1 MESKISQRRVLY
13 IALSILVAAAIWVM
27 VDVSNR
33 TVVEETITVP
43 VDYLGTSTL
52 TDRGLMLLEG
62 EGETATDTEVTLTVQ
77 GTRWNI
83 ALLDKDEVQV
93 QANLADITEAGSQ
106 MVSFKVYY
114 PSIVSGKITTK
125 DYTTFMVRVN
135 IGELDRK
142 TIDVRCEQIGTV
154 AEGYSGGE
162 LQISPATIEIRGQE
176 EDIAPVSYAKV
187 VLQYDNATETIDQM
201 LDYQF
206 YDEND
211 QLVEN
216 PNIQANVDQI
226 QVTLPIIVT
235 KELQLRIDFA
245 QHPGASLSN
254 VTYKIEPST
263 ITVSGD
269 AGVLRDVDSITLGS
283 EAFDL
288 LTLLD
293 SGTATYSYPITV
305 PEGCTNLSGVT
316 RATLKISFNDMT
328 SAQVTTQN
336 FVCTNYP
343 QGKTTEI
350 LTSELT
356 VTIFGTAEDVA
367 AVTGSDVQVVVDLT
381 ELSAATGSYTVPAQ
395 VKVTGGDVGVS
406 GSYVVQVVIRE
417 NSSQPETPEE
427 PEPGSE
433 TEPEV

>member
-1 MESKISQRRVLY
+1 MENKERQRKALY
-13 IALSILVAAAIWVM
+13 IVLSILVAAAIWVM
-27 VDVSNR
+27 VDVSNG
-33 TVVEETITVP
+33 TIVEKTYTVP
-43 VDYLGTSTL
+43 INYLGTSTL

-62 EGETATDTEVTLTVQ
+62 DGDTATDTEVTLTVQ

-83 ALLDKDEVQV
+83 AKLDKDEILV
-93 QANLADITEAGSQ
+93 QADLSDITEAGVQ
-106 MVSFKVYY
+106 RVSPNVFY
-114 PSIVSGKITTK
+114 PSALRGKITTTSTSS
-125 DYTTFMVRVN
+125 YMVQVN

-162 LQISPATIEIRGQE
+162 LQISPATLEIRGQE

-187 VLQYDNATETIDQM
+187 VLEYDNATETITQM

-211 QLVEN
+211 QLVDGT
-216 PNIQANVDQI
+216 NIQADAEQI

-235 KELQLRIDFA
+235 KELQLRVDFE
-245 QHPGASLSN
+245 QHPGARLSN
-254 VTYKIEPST
+254 VTYRIEPST

-288 LTLLD
+288 LSLLD

-316 RATLKISFNDMT
+316 RATLQISFNDMT

-336 FVCTNYP
+336 FTLSNYP

-356 VTIFGTAEDVA
+356 VTVFGTSADVA
-367 AVTGSDVQVVVDLT
+367 AVTGDDVEVTVDLS
-381 ELSAATGSYTVPAQ
+381 ELSSATGSYTVPAQ
-395 VKVTGGDVGVS
+395 VKVNGVDVGVS
-406 GSYVVQVVIRE
+406 GNYVVQVTIRE
-417 NSSQPETPEE
+417 NGTQPDSDNPE
-427 PEPGSE
+427 PEPSE
-433 TEPEV
+433 

>member
-1 MESKISQRRVLY
+1 MENKERQRKALY
-13 IALSILVAAAIWVM
+13 IVLSILVAAAIWVM
-27 VDVSNR
+27 VDVSNG
-33 TVVEETITVP
+33 TIVEKTYTVP
-43 VDYLGTSTL
+43 INYLGTSTL

-62 EGETATDTEVTLTVQ
+62 EGDTATDTEVTLTVQ

-83 ALLDKDEVQV
+83 AKLDKDEILV
-93 QANLADITEAGSQ
+93 QADLSDITEAGVQ
-106 MVSFKVYY
+106 RVSPNVFY
-114 PSIVSGKITTK
+114 PSALRGKITTTSTSS
-125 DYTTFMVRVN
+125 YMVQVN

-162 LQISPATIEIRGQE
+162 LQISPATLEIRGQE

-187 VLQYDNATETIDQM
+187 VLEYDNATETITQM

-211 QLVEN
+211 QLVDGT
-216 PNIQANVDQI
+216 NIQADAEQI

-235 KELQLRIDFA
+235 KELQLRVDFE
-245 QHPGASLSN
+245 QHPGARLSN
-254 VTYKIEPST
+254 VTYRIEPST

-288 LTLLD
+288 LSLLD

-316 RATLKISFNDMT
+316 RATLQISFNDMT

-336 FVCTNYP
+336 FTLSNYP

-356 VTIFGTAEDVA
+356 VTVFGTSADVA
-367 AVTGSDVQVVVDLT
+367 AVTGDDVEVTVDLS
-381 ELSAATGSYTVPAQ
+381 ELSSATGSYTVPAQ
-395 VKVTGGDVGVS
+395 VKVNGVDVGVS
-406 GSYVVQVVIRE
+406 GNYVVQVTIRE
-417 NSSQPETPEE
+417 NGTQPDSDNPESE
-427 PEPGSE
+427 PSE
-433 TEPEV
+433 

>member
-1 MESKISQRRVLY
+1 MENKERQRKALY
-13 IALSILVAAAIWVM
+13 IVLSILVAAAIWVM
-27 VDVSNR
+27 VDVSNG
-33 TVVEETITVP
+33 TIVEKTYTVP
-43 VDYLGTSTL
+43 INYLGTSTL

-62 EGETATDTEVTLTVQ
+62 EGDTATDTEVTLTVQ

-83 ALLDKDEVQV
+83 AKLDKDEILV
-93 QANLADITEAGSQ
+93 QADLSDITEAGVQ
-106 MVSFKVYY
+106 RVSPNVFY
-114 PSIVSGKITTK
+114 PSALRGKITTTSTSS
-125 DYTTFMVRVN
+125 YMVQVN

-162 LQISPATIEIRGQE
+162 LQISPATLEIRGQE

-187 VLQYDNATETIDQM
+187 VLEYDNATETITQM

-211 QLVEN
+211 QLVDGT
-216 PNIQANVDQI
+216 NIQADAEQI

-235 KELQLRIDFA
+235 KELQLRVDFE
-245 QHPGASLSN
+245 QHPGARLSN
-254 VTYKIEPST
+254 VTYRIEPST

-288 LTLLD
+288 LSLLD

-316 RATLKISFNDMT
+316 RATLQISFNDMT

-336 FVCTNYP
+336 FTLSNYP

-356 VTIFGTAEDVA
+356 VTVFGTSADVA
-367 AVTGSDVQVVVDLT
+367 AVTGDDVEVTVDLS
-381 ELSAATGSYTVPAQ
+381 ELSSATGSYTVPAQ
-395 VKVTGGDVGVS
+395 VKVNGVDVGVS
-406 GSYVVQVVIRE
+406 GNYVVQVTIRE
-417 NSSQPETPEE
+417 NGSQPDSDNPE
-427 PEPGSE
+427 PEPSE
-433 TEPEV
+433 

>member
-1 MESKISQRRVLY
+1 MENKERQRKALY
-13 IALSILVAAAIWVM
+13 IVLSILVAAAIWVM
-27 VDVSNR
+27 VDVSNG
-33 TVVEETITVP
+33 TIVEKTYTVP
-43 VDYLGTSTL
+43 INYLGTSTL

-62 EGETATDTEVTLTVQ
+62 EGDTATDTEVTLTVQ

-83 ALLDKDEVQV
+83 AKLDKDEILV
-93 QANLADITEAGSQ
+93 QADLSDITEAGVQ
-106 MVSFKVYY
+106 RVSPNVFY
-114 PSIVSGKITTK
+114 PSALRGKITTTSTSS
-125 DYTTFMVRVN
+125 YMVQVN

-162 LQISPATIEIRGQE
+162 LQISPATLEIRGQE

-187 VLQYDNATETIDQM
+187 VLEYDNATETITQM

-211 QLVEN
+211 QMVDGT
-216 PNIQANVDQI
+216 NIQADAEQI

-235 KELQLRIDFA
+235 KELQLRVDFE
-245 QHPGASLSN
+245 QHPGARLSN
-254 VTYKIEPST
+254 VTYRIEPST

-288 LTLLD
+288 LSLLD

-316 RATLKISFNDMT
+316 RATLQISFNDMT

-336 FVCTNYP
+336 FTLSNYP

-356 VTIFGTAEDVA
+356 VTVFGTSADVA
-367 AVTGSDVQVVVDLT
+367 AVTGDDVEVTVDLS
-381 ELSAATGSYTVPAQ
+381 ELSSATGSYTVPAQ
-395 VKVTGGDVGVS
+395 VKVNGVDVGVS
-406 GSYVVQVVIRE
+406 GNYVVQVTIRE
-417 NSSQPETPEE
+417 NGTQPDSDNPE
-427 PEPGSE
+427 PEPSE
-433 TEPEV
+433 

>member
-1 MESKISQRRVLY
+1 MENKERQRKALY
-13 IALSILVAAAIWVM
+13 IVLSILVAAAIWVM
-27 VDVSNR
+27 VDVSNGTIVEKTY
-33 TVVEETITVP
+33 TVSIN
-43 VDYLGTSTL
+43 YLGTSTL

-62 EGETATDTEVTLTVQ
+62 EGDTATDTEVTLTVQ

-83 ALLDKDEVQV
+83 AKLDKDEILV
-93 QANLADITEAGSQ
+93 QADLSDITEAGVQ
-106 MVSFKVYY
+106 RVSPNVFY
-114 PSIVSGKITTK
+114 PSALRGKITTTSTSS
-125 DYTTFMVRVN
+125 YMVQVN

-162 LQISPATIEIRGQE
+162 LQISPATLEIRGQE

-187 VLQYDNATETIDQM
+187 VLEYDNATETITQM

-211 QLVEN
+211 QLVDGT
-216 PNIQANVDQI
+216 NIQADAEQI

-235 KELQLRIDFA
+235 KELQLRVDFE
-245 QHPGASLSN
+245 QHPGARLSN
-254 VTYKIEPST
+254 VTYRIEPST

-288 LTLLD
+288 LSLLD

-316 RATLKISFNDMT
+316 RATLQISFNDMT

-336 FVCTNYP
+336 FTLSNYP

-356 VTIFGTAEDVA
+356 VTVFGTSADVA
-367 AVTGSDVQVVVDLT
+367 AVTGDDVEVTVDLS
-381 ELSAATGSYTVPAQ
+381 ELSSATGSYTVPAQ
-395 VKVTGGDVGVS
+395 VKVNGVDVGVS
-406 GSYVVQVVIRE
+406 GNYVVQVTIRE
-417 NSSQPETPEE
+417 NGTQPDSDNPE
-427 PEPGSE
+427 PEPSE
-433 TEPEV
+433 

>member
-1 MESKISQRRVLY
+1 MENKERQRKALY
-13 IALSILVAAAIWVM
+13 IVLSILVAAAIWVM
-27 VDVSNR
+27 VDVSNG
-33 TVVEETITVP
+33 TIVEKTYTVP
-43 VDYLGTSTL
+43 INYLGTSTL

-62 EGETATDTEVTLTVQ
+62 EGDTATDTEVTLTVQ

-83 ALLDKDEVQV
+83 AKLDKDEILV
-93 QANLADITEAGSQ
+93 QADLSDITEAGVQ
-106 MVSFKVYY
+106 RVSPNVFY
-114 PSIVSGKITTK
+114 PSALRGKITTTSTSS
-125 DYTTFMVRVN
+125 YMVQVN

-162 LQISPATIEIRGQE
+162 LQISPATLEIRGQE

-187 VLQYDNATETIDQM
+187 VLEYDNATETITQM

-211 QLVEN
+211 QLVDGT
-216 PNIQANVDQI
+216 NIQADAEQI

-235 KELQLRIDFA
+235 KELQLRVDFE
-245 QHPGASLSN
+245 QHPGARLSN
-254 VTYKIEPST
+254 VTYRIEPST

-288 LTLLD
+288 LSLLD

-316 RATLKISFNDMT
+316 RATLQISFNDMT

-336 FVCTNYP
+336 FTLSNYP

-356 VTIFGTAEDVA
+356 VTVFGTSADVA
-367 AVTGSDVQVVVDLT
+367 AVTGDDVEVTVDIL
-381 ELSAATGSYTVPAQ
+381 ELSSATGSYTVPVQ
-395 VKVTGGDVGVS
+395 VKVNGVDVGVS
-406 GSYVVQVVIRE
+406 GNYVVQVTIRE
-417 NSSQPETPEE
+417 NGSQPDSDNPE
-427 PEPGSE
+427 PEPSE
-433 TEPEV
+433 

>member
-13 IALSILVAAAIWVM
+13 IALSILVAATIWVM
-27 VDVSNR
+27 VDISNR

-62 EGETATDTEVTLTVQ
+62 EGDTATDTEVTLTVQ

-216 PNIQANVDQI
+216 PNIQANVEQI

-235 KELQLRIDFA
+235 KELQLRIDFE

-381 ELSAATGSYTVPAQ
+381 ELSAATGSYTVPAK
-395 VKVTGGDVGVS
+395 VNVTGGDVGVS

-433 TEPEV
+433 TEPEA

>member
-1 MESKISQRRVLY
+1 MENKERQRKALY
-13 IALSILVAAAIWVM
+13 IVLSILVAAAIWVM
-27 VDVSNR
+27 VDVSNG
-33 TVVEETITVP
+33 TIVEKTYTVP
-43 VDYLGTSTL
+43 INYLGTSTL

-62 EGETATDTEVTLTVQ
+62 EGDTATDTEVTLTVQ

-83 ALLDKDEVQV
+83 AKLDKDEILV
-93 QANLADITEAGSQ
+93 QADLSDITEAGVQ
-106 MVSFKVYY
+106 RVSPNVFY
-114 PSIVSGKITTK
+114 PSALRGKITTTSTSS
-125 DYTTFMVRVN
+125 YMVQVN

-162 LQISPATIEIRGQE
+162 LQISPATLEIRGQE

-187 VLQYDNATETIDQM
+187 VLEYDNATETITQM

-211 QLVEN
+211 QLVDGT
-216 PNIQANVDQI
+216 NIQADAEQI

-235 KELQLRIDFA
+235 KELQLRVDFE
-245 QHPGASLSN
+245 QHPGARLSN
-254 VTYKIEPST
+254 VTYRIEPST

-288 LTLLD
+288 LSLLD

-316 RATLKISFNDMT
+316 RATLQISFNDMT

-336 FVCTNYP
+336 FTLSNYP

-356 VTIFGTAEDVA
+356 VTVFGTSADVA
-367 AVTGSDVQVVVDLT
+367 AVTGDDVEVTVDLS
-381 ELSAATGSYTVPAQ
+381 ELSSATGSYTVPAQ
-395 VKVTGGDVGVS
+395 VKVNGVDVGVS
-406 GSYVVQVVIRE
+406 GNYVVQVTIRE
-417 NSSQPETPEE
+417 NGSQPDSDNPESE
-427 PEPGSE
+427 PSE
-433 TEPEV
+433 

>member
-1 MESKISQRRVLY
+1 
-13 IALSILVAAAIWVM
+13 M
-27 VDVSNR
+27 VDVSNG
-33 TVVEETITVP
+33 TIVEKTYTVP
-43 VDYLGTSTL
+43 INYLGTSTL

-62 EGETATDTEVTLTVQ
+62 EGDTATDTEVTLTVQ

-83 ALLDKDEVQV
+83 AKLDKDEILV
-93 QANLADITEAGSQ
+93 QADLSDITEAGVQ
-106 MVSFKVYY
+106 RVSPNVFD
-114 PSIVSGKITTK
+114 PSALRGKITTTSTSS
-125 DYTTFMVRVN
+125 YMVQVN

-162 LQISPATIEIRGQE
+162 LQISPATLEIRGQE

-187 VLQYDNATETIDQM
+187 VLEYDNATETITQM

-211 QLVEN
+211 QLVDGT
-216 PNIQANVDQI
+216 NIQADAEQI

-235 KELQLRIDFA
+235 KELQLRVDFE
-245 QHPGASLSN
+245 QHPGARLSN
-254 VTYKIEPST
+254 VTYRIEPST

-288 LTLLD
+288 LSLLD
-293 SGTATYSYPITV
+293 SGPATYSSPITV

-316 RATLKISFNDMT
+316 RATLQISFNDMT

-336 FVCTNYP
+336 FTLSNYP

-356 VTIFGTAEDVA
+356 VTVFGTSADVA
-367 AVTGSDVQVVVDLT
+367 AVTGDDVEVTVDLS
-381 ELSAATGSYTVPAQ
+381 ELSSATGSYTVPAQ
-395 VKVTGGDVGVS
+395 VKVNGVDVGVS
-406 GSYVVQVVIRE
+406 GNYVVQVTIRE
-417 NSSQPETPEE
+417 NGSQPDSDNPE
-427 PEPGSE
+427 PEPSE
-433 TEPEV
+433 

>member
-1 MESKISQRRVLY
+1 MENKERQRKALY
-13 IALSILVAAAIWVM
+13 IVLSILVAAAIWVM
-27 VDVSNR
+27 VDVSNG
-33 TVVEETITVP
+33 TIVEKTYTVP
-43 VDYLGTSTL
+43 INYLGTSTL

-62 EGETATDTEVTLTVQ
+62 EGDTATDTEVTLTVQ

-83 ALLDKDEVQV
+83 AKLDKDEILV
-93 QANLADITEAGSQ
+93 QADLSDITEAGVQ
-106 MVSFKVYY
+106 RVSPNVFY
-114 PSIVSGKITTK
+114 PSALRGKITTTSTSS
-125 DYTTFMVRVN
+125 YMVQVN

-162 LQISPATIEIRGQE
+162 LQISPATLEIRGQE

-187 VLQYDNATETIDQM
+187 VLEYDNATETITQM

-211 QLVEN
+211 QLVDGT
-216 PNIQANVDQI
+216 NIQADAEQI

-235 KELQLRIDFA
+235 KELQLRVDFE
-245 QHPGASLSN
+245 QHPGARLSN
-254 VTYKIEPST
+254 VTYRIEPST

-288 LTLLD
+288 LSLLD

-316 RATLKISFNDMT
+316 RATLQISFNDMT

-336 FVCTNYP
+336 FTLSNYP

-356 VTIFGTAEDVA
+356 VTVFGTSADVA
-367 AVTGSDVQVVVDLT
+367 AVTGDDVEVTVDLS
-381 ELSAATGSYTVPAQ
+381 ELSSATGSYTVPAQ
-395 VKVTGGDVGVS
+395 VKVNGVDVGVS
-406 GSYVVQVVIRE
+406 GNYVVQVTIRE
-417 NSSQPETPEE
+417 NGTQPDSDNPE
-427 PEPGSE
+427 PEPSE
-433 TEPEV
+433 

>member
-1 MESKISQRRVLY
+1 MENKERQRKALY
-13 IALSILVAAAIWVM
+13 IVLSILVAAAIWVM
-27 VDVSNR
+27 VDVSNG
-33 TVVEETITVP
+33 TIVEKTYTVP
-43 VDYLGTSTL
+43 INYLGTSTL

-62 EGETATDTEVTLTVQ
+62 EGDTATDTEVTLTVQ

-83 ALLDKDEVQV
+83 AKLDKDEILV
-93 QANLADITEAGSQ
+93 QADLSDITEAGVQ
-106 MVSFKVYY
+106 RVSPNVFY
-114 PSIVSGKITTK
+114 PSALRGKITTTSTSS
-125 DYTTFMVRVN
+125 YMVQVN

-162 LQISPATIEIRGQE
+162 LQISPATLEIRGQE

-187 VLQYDNATETIDQM
+187 VLEYDNATETITQM

-211 QLVEN
+211 QLVDGT
-216 PNIQANVDQI
+216 NIQADAEQI

-235 KELQLRIDFA
+235 KELQLRVDFE
-245 QHPGASLSN
+245 QHPGARLSN
-254 VTYKIEPST
+254 VTYRIEPST

-288 LTLLD
+288 LSLLD

-316 RATLKISFNDMT
+316 RATLQISFNDMT

-336 FVCTNYP
+336 FTLSNYP

-356 VTIFGTAEDVA
+356 VTVFGTSADVA
-367 AVTGSDVQVVVDLT
+367 AVTGDDVEVTVDLS
-381 ELSAATGSYTVPAQ
+381 ELSSAPGSYTVPAQ
-395 VKVTGGDVGVS
+395 VKVNGVDVGVS
-406 GSYVVQVVIRE
+406 GNYVVQVTIRE
-417 NSSQPETPEE
+417 NGTQPDSDNPE
-427 PEPGSE
+427 PEPSE
-433 TEPEV
+433 

>member
-1 MESKISQRRVLY
+1 MENKERQRKALY
-13 IALSILVAAAIWVM
+13 IVLSILVAAAIWVM
-27 VDVSNR
+27 VDVSNGPI
-33 TVVEETITVP
+33 VEKTYTVP
-43 VDYLGTSTL
+43 INYLGTSTL

-62 EGETATDTEVTLTVQ
+62 EGDTATDTEVTLTVQ

-83 ALLDKDEVQV
+83 AKLDKDEILV
-93 QANLADITEAGSQ
+93 QADLSDITEAGVQ
-106 MVSFKVYY
+106 RVSPNVFY
-114 PSIVSGKITTK
+114 PSALRGKITTTSTSS
-125 DYTTFMVRVN
+125 YMVQVN

-162 LQISPATIEIRGQE
+162 LQISPATLEIRGQE

-187 VLQYDNATETIDQM
+187 VLEYDNATETITQM

-211 QLVEN
+211 QLVDGT
-216 PNIQANVDQI
+216 NIQADAEQI

-235 KELQLRIDFA
+235 KELQLRVDFE
-245 QHPGASLSN
+245 QHPGARLSN
-254 VTYKIEPST
+254 VTYRIEPST

-288 LTLLD
+288 LSLLD

-316 RATLKISFNDMT
+316 RATLQISFNDMT

-336 FVCTNYP
+336 FTLSNYP

-356 VTIFGTAEDVA
+356 VTVFGTSADVA
-367 AVTGSDVQVVVDLT
+367 AVTGDDVEVTVDLS
-381 ELSAATGSYTVPAQ
+381 ELSSATGSYTVPAQ
-395 VKVTGGDVGVS
+395 VKVNGVDVGVS
-406 GSYVVQVVIRE
+406 GNYVVQVTIRE
-417 NSSQPETPEE
+417 NGTQPDSDNPE
-427 PEPGSE
+427 PEPSE
-433 TEPEV
+433 

>member
-1 MESKISQRRVLY
+1 MENKERQRKALY
-13 IALSILVAAAIWVM
+13 IVLSILVAAAIWVM
-27 VDVSNR
+27 VDVSNG
-33 TVVEETITVP
+33 TIVEKTYTVP
-43 VDYLGTSTL
+43 INYLGTSTL

-62 EGETATDTEVTLTVQ
+62 EGDTATDTEVTLTVQ

-83 ALLDKDEVQV
+83 AKLDKDEILV
-93 QANLADITEAGSQ
+93 QADLSDITEAGVQ
-106 MVSFKVYY
+106 RVSPNVFY
-114 PSIVSGKITTK
+114 PSALRGKITTTSTSS
-125 DYTTFMVRVN
+125 YMVQVN

-162 LQISPATIEIRGQE
+162 LQISPATLEIRGQE

-187 VLQYDNATETIDQM
+187 VLEYDNATETITQM

-211 QLVEN
+211 QLVDGT
-216 PNIQANVDQI
+216 NIQADAEQI

-235 KELQLRIDFA
+235 KELQLRVDFE
-245 QHPGASLSN
+245 QHPGARLSN
-254 VTYKIEPST
+254 VTYRIEPST

-288 LTLLD
+288 LSLLD

-316 RATLKISFNDMT
+316 RATLQISFNDMT

-336 FVCTNYP
+336 FTLSNYP

-356 VTIFGTAEDVA
+356 VTVFGTSADVA
-367 AVTGSDVQVVVDLT
+367 AVTGDDVEVTVDLS
-381 ELSAATGSYTVPAQ
+381 ELSSATGSYTVPVQ
-395 VKVTGGDVGVS
+395 VKVNGVDVGVS
-406 GSYVVQVVIRE
+406 GNYVVQVTIRE
-417 NSSQPETPEE
+417 NGTQPDSDNPESE
-427 PEPGSE
+427 PSE
-433 TEPEV
+433 

>member
-1 MESKISQRRVLY
+1 MENKERQRKALY
-13 IALSILVAAAIWVM
+13 IVLSILVAAAIWVM
-27 VDVSNR
+27 VDVSNG
-33 TVVEETITVP
+33 TIVEKTYTGPIN
-43 VDYLGTSTL
+43 YLGTSTL

-62 EGETATDTEVTLTVQ
+62 EGDTATDTEVTLTVQ

-83 ALLDKDEVQV
+83 AKLDKDEILV
-93 QANLADITEAGSQ
+93 QADHSDITEAGVQ
-106 MVSFKVYY
+106 RVSPNVFY
-114 PSIVSGKITTK
+114 PSALRGKITTTSTSS
-125 DYTTFMVRVN
+125 YMVQVN

-162 LQISPATIEIRGQE
+162 LQISPATLEIRGQE

-187 VLQYDNATETIDQM
+187 VLEYDNATETITQM
-201 LDYQF
+201 LDYQI

-211 QLVEN
+211 QLVDGT
-216 PNIQANVDQI
+216 NIQADAEQI

-235 KELQLRIDFA
+235 KELQLRVDFE
-245 QHPGASLSN
+245 QHPGARLSN
-254 VTYKIEPST
+254 VTYRIEPST

-288 LTLLD
+288 LSLLD

-316 RATLKISFNDMT
+316 RATLQISFNDMT

-336 FVCTNYP
+336 FTLSNYP

-356 VTIFGTAEDVA
+356 VTVFGTSADVA
-367 AVTGSDVQVVVDLT
+367 AVTGDDVEVTVDLS
-381 ELSAATGSYTVPAQ
+381 ELSSATGSYTVPAQ
-395 VKVTGGDVGVS
+395 VKVNGVDVGVS
-406 GSYVVQVVIRE
+406 GNYVVQVTIRE
-417 NSSQPETPEE
+417 NGTQPDSDNPE
-427 PEPGSE
+427 PEPSE
-433 TEPEV
+433 

>member
-1 MESKISQRRVLY
+1 MENKERQRKALY
-13 IALSILVAAAIWVM
+13 IVLSILVAAAIWVM
-27 VDVSNR
+27 VDVSNG
-33 TVVEETITVP
+33 TIVEKTYTVP
-43 VDYLGTSTL
+43 INYLGTSTL

-62 EGETATDTEVTLTVQ
+62 EGDTATDTEVTLTVQ

-83 ALLDKDEVQV
+83 AKLDKDEILV
-93 QANLADITEAGSQ
+93 QADLSDITEAGVQ
-106 MVSFKVYY
+106 RVSPNVFY
-114 PSIVSGKITTK
+114 PSALRGKITTTSTSS
-125 DYTTFMVRVN
+125 YMVQVN

-162 LQISPATIEIRGQE
+162 LQISPATLEIRGQE

-187 VLQYDNATETIDQM
+187 VLEYDNATETITQM

-211 QLVEN
+211 QLVDGT
-216 PNIQANVDQI
+216 NIQADAEQI

-235 KELQLRIDFA
+235 KELQLRVDFE
-245 QHPGASLSN
+245 QHPGARLSN
-254 VTYKIEPST
+254 VTYRIEPST

-288 LTLLD
+288 LSLLD

-316 RATLKISFNDMT
+316 RATLQISFNDMT
-328 SAQVTTQN
+328 SAQVTNQN
-336 FVCTNYP
+336 FTLSNYP

-356 VTIFGTAEDVA
+356 VTVFGTSADVA
-367 AVTGSDVQVVVDLT
+367 AVTGDDVEVTVDLS
-381 ELSAATGSYTVPAQ
+381 ELSSATGSYTVPAQ
-395 VKVTGGDVGVS
+395 VKVNGVDVGVS
-406 GSYVVQVVIRE
+406 GNYVVQVTIRE
-417 NSSQPETPEE
+417 NGTQPDSDNPE
-427 PEPGSE
+427 PEPSE
-433 TEPEV
+433 

>member
-1 MESKISQRRVLY
+1 MENKERQRKALY
-13 IALSILVAAAIWVM
+13 IVLSILVAAAIWVM
-27 VDVSNR
+27 VDVSNG
-33 TVVEETITVP
+33 TIVEKTYTVP
-43 VDYLGTSTL
+43 INYLGTSTL

-62 EGETATDTEVTLTVQ
+62 EGDTATDTEVTLTVQ

-83 ALLDKDEVQV
+83 AKLDKDEILV
-93 QANLADITEAGSQ
+93 QADLSDITEAGVQ
-106 MVSFKVYY
+106 RVSPNVFY
-114 PSIVSGKITTK
+114 PSALRGKITTTSTSS
-125 DYTTFMVRVN
+125 YMVQVN

-162 LQISPATIEIRGQE
+162 LQISPATLEIRGQE

-187 VLQYDNATETIDQM
+187 VLEYDNATETITQM

-211 QLVEN
+211 QLVDGT
-216 PNIQANVDQI
+216 NIQADAEQI

-235 KELQLRIDFA
+235 KELQLRVDFE
-245 QHPGASLSN
+245 QHPGARLSN
-254 VTYKIEPST
+254 VTYRIEPST

-269 AGVLRDVDSITLGS
+269 AGVLRDVDGITLGS

-288 LTLLD
+288 LSLLD

-316 RATLKISFNDMT
+316 RATLQISFNDMT

-336 FVCTNYP
+336 FTLSNYP

-356 VTIFGTAEDVA
+356 VTVFGTSADVA
-367 AVTGSDVQVVVDLT
+367 AVTGDDVEVTVDLS
-381 ELSAATGSYTVPAQ
+381 ELSSATGSYTVPAQ
-395 VKVTGGDVGVS
+395 VKVNGVDVGVS
-406 GSYVVQVVIRE
+406 GNYVVQVTIRE
-417 NSSQPETPEE
+417 NGTQPDSDNPE
-427 PEPGSE
+427 PEPSE
-433 TEPEV
+433 

>member
-1 MESKISQRRVLY
+1 MENKERQRKALY
-13 IALSILVAAAIWVM
+13 IVLSILVAAAIWVM
-27 VDVSNR
+27 VDVSNG
-33 TVVEETITVP
+33 TIVEKTYTVP
-43 VDYLGTSTL
+43 INYLGTSTL

-62 EGETATDTEVTLTVQ
+62 EGDTATDTEVTLTVQ

-83 ALLDKDEVQV
+83 AKLDKDEILV
-93 QANLADITEAGSQ
+93 QADLSDITEAGVQ
-106 MVSFKVYY
+106 RVSPNVFY
-114 PSIVSGKITTK
+114 PSALRGKITTTSTSS
-125 DYTTFMVRVN
+125 YMVQVN

-162 LQISPATIEIRGQE
+162 LQISPATLVIRGQE
-176 EDIAPVSYAKV
+176 EEIAPLSYAMV
-187 VLQYDNATETIDQM
+187 VLEYDNATATFTQ
-201 LDYQF
+201 LWDYQF

-211 QLVEN
+211 QLVDGT
-216 PNIQANVDQI
+216 NIQADAEQI

-235 KELQLRIDFA
+235 KELQLRVDFE
-245 QHPGASLSN
+245 QHPGARLSN
-254 VTYKIEPST
+254 VTYRIEPST

-288 LTLLD
+288 LSLLD

-316 RATLKISFNDMT
+316 RATLQISFNDMT

-336 FVCTNYP
+336 FTLSNYP

-356 VTIFGTAEDVA
+356 VTVFGTSADVA
-367 AVTGSDVQVVVDLT
+367 AVTGDDVEVTVDLS
-381 ELSAATGSYTVPAQ
+381 ELSSATGSYTVPAQ
-395 VKVTGGDVGVS
+395 VKVNGVDVGVS
-406 GSYVVQVVIRE
+406 GNYVVQVTIRE
-417 NSSQPETPEE
+417 NGTQPDSDNPE
-427 PEPGSE
+427 PEPSE
-433 TEPEV
+433 